1 MYVKGNRVIRLART
15 DAPGTQDTGG
25 ERNEEQILLPE
36 AAEDVPEQVAGAK
49 PMENAQPHSV
59 GEESR
64 EPAPFDESWFEPVEY
79 TGPENA
85 WA

>member
-1 MYVKGNRVIRLART
+1 MKGSRIIRLART
-15 DAPGTQDTGG
+15 DAASTTDNDG
-25 ERNEEQILLPE
+25 ERNEEPILLPE
-36 AAEDVPEQVAGAK
+36 AAEDVPEQAAGAK
-49 PMENAQPHSV
+49 HMENAQPHSV